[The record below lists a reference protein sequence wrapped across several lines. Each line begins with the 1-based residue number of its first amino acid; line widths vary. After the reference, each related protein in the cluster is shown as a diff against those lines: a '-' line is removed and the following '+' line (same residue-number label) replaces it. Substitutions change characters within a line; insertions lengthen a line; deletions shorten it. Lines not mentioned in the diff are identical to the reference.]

1 MGACTS
7 QPTAIGDTE
16 GLERERETQAKVR
29 TTKAGLRRSHGPG
42 AWSHRVAVVGQA
54 PLKHWEHLMRSP

>member
-16 GLERERETQAKVR
+16 GLGREREDQAKVR
-29 TTKAGLRRSHGPG
+29 ITKSGLRRIPG
-42 AWSHRVAVVGQA
+42 ARGVGSVSG
-54 PLKHWEHLMRSP
+54 RR